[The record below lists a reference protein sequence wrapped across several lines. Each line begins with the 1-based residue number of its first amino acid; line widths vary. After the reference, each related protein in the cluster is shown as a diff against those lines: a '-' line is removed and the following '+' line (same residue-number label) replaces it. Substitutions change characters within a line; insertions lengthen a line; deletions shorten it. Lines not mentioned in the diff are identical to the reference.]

1 MKKGEKMDNARLG
14 ILDEK
19 LENLATQSI
28 QLSLYHKNFYQ
39 WRSYRKNGYSAERVS
54 VCMTL

>member
-28 QLSLYHKNFYQ
+28 QLSL
-39 WRSYRKNGYSAERVS
+39 SADLVIRKSSNMSTR
-54 VCMTL
+54 

>member
-28 QLSLYHKNFYQ
+28 QLSL
-39 WRSYRKNGYSAERVS
+39 SADLVKSGEVS
-54 VCMTL
+54 VAYGG